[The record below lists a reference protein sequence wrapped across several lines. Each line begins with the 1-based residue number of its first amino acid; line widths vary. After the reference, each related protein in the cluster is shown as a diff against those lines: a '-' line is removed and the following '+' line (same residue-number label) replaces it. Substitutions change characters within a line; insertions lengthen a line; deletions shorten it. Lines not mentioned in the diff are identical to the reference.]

1 MKGEKKKEKEKQ
13 KNLEKMEEV
22 IKNKNKI
29 VDDYNKKI
37 QKKILQN
44 IAFAIVYIIFFYLLY
59 LGSQNIET
67 NIYLTDLKVFAFGL
81 LILAIIIFEY
91 SYKKDNGAIAIHGIE
106 ILVTSI
112 IALFLTYM
120 SELFVNRIYILIIT
134 CIAIIYVVYF
144 IIKSFIILYTMKKQY
159 FKQKDDIKDIIKK

>member
-44 IAFAIVYIIFFYLLY
+44 IALAIVYIIFFYLLY

>member
-44 IAFAIVYIIFFYLLY
+44 IAFAIVYII
-59 LGSQNIET
+59 
-67 NIYLTDLKVFAFGL
+67 
-81 LILAIIIFEY
+81 
-91 SYKKDNGAIAIHGIE
+91 
-106 ILVTSI
+106 
-112 IALFLTYM
+112 
-120 SELFVNRIYILIIT
+120 
-134 CIAIIYVVYF
+134 
-144 IIKSFIILYTMKKQY
+144 
-159 FKQKDDIKDIIKK
+159 